1 MGFFANWADAPLF
14 RSSEDIMLYN
24 CEVYHPVIGARAR
37 LKTPDNDCKWGEKA
51 NFIPDPRKNPIGPDV
66 K

>member
-1 MGFFANWADAPLF
+1 
-14 RSSEDIMLYN
+14 MLYK

-37 LKTPDNDCKWGEKA
+37 LKTPDNDCKFGEKA
-51 NFIPDPRKNPIGPDV
+51 NFIPEPRKKPIGPDV